1 MEGKPLLGHD
11 RAQSMFNRNFVPQ
24 AHTQTDPHVL
34 AACAY
39 PSNLSTVIDCVILC
53 L

>member
-1 MEGKPLLGHD
+1 VQGDYPVDQPTAIQVHY
-11 RAQSMFNRNFVPQ
+11 
-24 AHTQTDPHVL
+24 TQTDPHVL